1 MDFKENSG
9 ACSPGEGDPAKAGT
23 TAKIMKTN
31 DRNIFR
37 MTRSISWNILL
48 GNPLLRE
55 EKFLPL
61 NPF

>member
-55 EKFLPL
+55 GKFLPL